1 MSSIRLC
8 LCLLSLVPLS
18 VAAQDS
24 FISRWQARATRAQSE
39 QPHWVTPLATV
50 TPRLEQEFRTD
61 FLRETTPTVA
71 HIWIYD
77 NGKGLELI
85 PTTRTEFLFNLP
97 PFVTHST
104 PASKDG
110 AGDVSFLGKYR
121 IFAGNEEHGNYIL
134 TAFLGGSIPTG
145 SYTNGAQEPA
155 ISPTLAG
162 GKGIGR
168 FDVQSTLGATLPTA
182 RGPVQSPHRLEHSR
196 PVQGRRWRSRYP
208 HSLRLARSGIQ
219 RDLLQGR
226 PQRWQ
231 IAGIRNAWC
240 NCPFSAT
247 KTTRPGLRVRRSDRH
262 LDVPQLQS
270 RLALHG
276 AHAVLTVTV
285 PTPAPQPSPD
295 SAAHPHSRP
304 AAPR

>member
-1 MSSIRLC
+1 MSPIRLRFC
-8 LCLLSLVPLS
+8 LCLLSIVPLS

-61 FLRETTPTVA
+61 FLRETTPTLA
-71 HIWIYD
+71 HTWIYD

-85 PTTRTEFLFNLP
+85 PTPRTEFLFNLP

-162 GKGIGR
+162 GKGAGR

-182 RGPVQSPHRLEHSR
+182 RGTQ
-196 PVQGRRWRSRYP
+196 Y
-208 HSLRLARSGIQ
+208 
-219 RDLLQGR
+219 GR
-226 PQRWQ
+226 P
-231 IAGIRNAWC
+231 IAWNTAVQYKAGGGAPGTRIPSVWPEVEFNATYYKGGP
-240 NCPFSAT
+240 NDGKSQVFAT
-247 KTTRPGLRVRRSDRH
+247 PGAIVRFPLRK
-262 LDVPQLQS
+262 
-270 RLALHG
+270 RLALVLGFGDQIATSTYHSYNHG
-276 AHAVLTVTV
+276 LLFTARM
-285 PTPAPQPSPD
+285 PF
-295 SAAHPHSRP
+295 
-304 AAPR
+304 